1 MFYNYLKISLRNL
14 LRHKGYSLIIIA
26 GLAVGMAC
34 SMLILMWVQDELS
47 FDKFNKNADD
57 ICRVVENQ
65 YYANGEVFPVAVT
78 PSALAKAL
86 RDEFPEVARTTRLS
100 FRTMTIRHGN
110 NLFSEGIAFADPDI
124 FEILTVPFLKGNLQ
138 TALSGPHSIVLAEEA
153 AQRYFG
159 DEDPLGK
166 VVVVDNQDDFVVT
179 GVIKNLP
186 HNSHLRFDVLA
197 PFVYLKERGSSM
209 DDWDSNWCYTYVL
222 LRPNTPYEAVNRKIV
237 DVIKRHGQSSTEIHL
252 QALTDIHLY
261 SASKYAVDFAD
272 EGNIQYVRMFFAVA
286 LFVLLIACVNFMNL
300 VTARSERRAKEVG
313 LRKVVGA
320 GRSQLVVQFF
330 GEAMVISLIAFLLAL
345 GCVELMTPLFNDLSG
360 KSLDLGQVGPPV
372 ILAFLAVALLA
383 GLISGSYPALL
394 LSSFRPVESLKAGRS
409 AQAGGSLFRR
419 VLVVGQFTLSIVM
432 IIGTLVISRQIDYIH
447 HKNLGFNKENLAYV
461 WMSGNFR
468 QKHDV
473 AEKELLRNPNITSI
487 TVTSELPTYVGSSR
501 AGWDWDG
508 KAADVRVLMHD
519 LNVDYDYAKTFQ
531 MTMSGGRF
539 FSREFSTDSN
549 AVVVNE
555 AAVSAMDMQSPIG
568 KRLSLGG
575 RAFTIIGVV
584 KNFNFKPLQSK
595 IEPLVLWMQ
604 PSRYYAMVMRIK
616 TEDIQG
622 TIAYVEK
629 VYKEFDPDR
638 PFHFNFLDQDYDN
651 LYRAEERVGR
661 ISASFALI
669 AIFIAAL
676 GLLGLASYMA
686 ERRTKEIGVRKV
698 LGASVPGVVGLLTRE
713 YVWLVCLANLFAW
726 PLAYYVLNLWLQDY
740 AYRISVGI
748 GTFLLAGGIAFLIA
762 LLTVSYQAI
771 RAATT
776 NPVEALRYE

>member
-1 MFYNYLKISLRNL
+1 MDLWT
-14 LRHKGYSLIIIA
+14 
-26 GLAVGMAC
+26 
-34 SMLILMWVQDELS
+34 MLEL
-47 FDKFNKNADD
+47 
-57 ICRVVENQ
+57 
-65 YYANGEVFPVAVT
+65 
-78 PSALAKAL
+78 
-86 RDEFPEVARTTRLS
+86 
-100 FRTMTIRHGN
+100 
-110 NLFSEGIAFADPDI
+110 GI
-124 FEILTVPFLKGNLQ
+124 
-138 TALSGPHSIVLAEEA
+138 
-153 AQRYFG
+153 
-159 DEDPLGK
+159 
-166 VVVVDNQDDFVVT
+166 DFVHCFPP
-179 GVIKNLP
+179 NFQSLP
-186 HNSHLRFDVLA
+186 
-197 PFVYLKERGSSM
+197 
-209 DDWDSNWCYTYVL
+209 
-222 LRPNTPYEAVNRKIV
+222 
-237 DVIKRHGQSSTEIHL
+237 
-252 QALTDIHLY
+252 
-261 SASKYAVDFAD
+261 
-272 EGNIQYVRMFFAVA
+272 
-286 LFVLLIACVNFMNL
+286 LI
-300 VTARSERRAKEVG
+300 
-313 LRKVVGA
+313 
-320 GRSQLVVQFF
+320 
-330 GEAMVISLIAFLLAL
+330 
-345 GCVELMTPLFNDLSG
+345 
-360 KSLDLGQVGPPV
+360 
-372 ILAFLAVALLA
+372 FLAVAFLA

-468 QKHDV
+468 QKYDV

-575 RAFTIIGVV
+575 RAFSIIGVV

-604 PSRYYAMVMRIK
+604 PNRYYAMVMRIK
-616 TEDIQG
+616 TQDIQA

-713 YVWLVCLANLFAW
+713 YVWLVSLANLFAW
-726 PLAYYVLNLWLQDY
+726 PLAYFVVNLWLQDY
-740 AYRISVGI
+740 AYRISVGL
-748 GTFLLAGGIAFLIA
+748 GTFLLAGGIALLIA
-762 LLTVSYQAI
+762 LLTVGYQAI
-771 RAATT
+771 KAASM
-776 NPVEALRYE
+776 NPVETLRYE